1 MGKVGN
7 FGKIKFYVRS
17 VDGEPEIL
25 SFSGMTRTASA
36 RYEEHAVNGKK
47 ALLEFVSPQPDQISM
62 TIVAK
67 EEFGVSP
74 HAVQK
79 QLHAYMNKGTACTFV
94 VGGRKIG
101 TYKWVI
107 TNLSDAY
114 QTLCL
119 NGRVTQMNFTV
130 TLKEYRYKKKKSA
143 TYKSEIKT
151 TGSTK
156 NSSSKKSAENRPVK
170 KSYDT
175 YVIKAKDTLWG
186 LAKRFYGD
194 GKKYTKIYNANKGII
209 KDPSKLTIG
218 WTIKI
223 PK

>member
-1 MGKVGN
+1 MGKVGSL
-7 FGKIKFYVRS
+7 GKIRFYVRA
-17 VDGEPEIL
+17 VKGKPEIL
-25 SFSGMTRTASA
+25 SFSGMTRTASVK
-36 RYEEHAVNGKK
+36 YEEHPVNGKK

-74 HAVQK
+74 PAVQK

-101 TYKWVI
+101 SYKWVI

-114 QTLCL
+114 QTLYL
-119 NGRVTQMNFTV
+119 NGRVTQMSFSV
-130 TLKEYRYKKKKSA
+130 TLKEYRYTKKKSV

-151 TGSTK
+151 TGSAKT
-156 NSSSKKSAENRPVK
+156 SSSKKSAEKEPKK

-186 LAKRFYGD
+186 LAKKFYGD
-194 GKKYTKIYNANKGII
+194 GKKYTKIYNANRGII

-218 WTIKI
+218 WVIKI